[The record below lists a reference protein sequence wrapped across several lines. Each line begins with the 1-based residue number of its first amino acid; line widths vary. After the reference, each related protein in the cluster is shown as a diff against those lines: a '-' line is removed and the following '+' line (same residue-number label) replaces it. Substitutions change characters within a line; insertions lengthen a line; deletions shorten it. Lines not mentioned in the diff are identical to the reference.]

1 MKALNIILCCLLYCA
16 QAVALEPSSDHT
28 FALSEGESVPVVSLD
43 DLSLLVGSWT
53 GSIFG
58 EQFEEVW
65 NPPSAGSMMG
75 MMKIHDGD
83 EMNFYEMQLITDDG
97 DGLAL
102 LVKHFSPQFE
112 AWEEQAEFVRF
123 PFIGIEDDAIHFS
136 GISFYREDADNMT
149 AYILLRFGE
158 EVREEKIT
166 YQRAASAQE

>member
-1 MKALNIILCCLLYCA
+1 MTVKQILTVITLLFCA
-16 QAVALEPSSDHT
+16 QLQALEPRSDHT
-28 FALSEGESVPVVSLD
+28 FALSDGESAPVVTLD

-65 NPPSAGSMMG
+65 NPPSAGSMM
-75 MMKIHDGD
+75 KIHDGD

-97 DGLAL
+97 EGLAL
-102 LVKHFSPQFE
+102 LVKHFSPEFE
-112 AWEEQAEFVRF
+112 AWEEKGEFVRF
-123 PFIGIEDDAIHFS
+123 PFIGIDDDAIHFS
-136 GISFYREDADNMT
+136 GISFYREDANNMT

-166 YQRAASAQE
+166 YQRALAQE

>member
-1 MKALNIILCCLLYCA
+1 MTVKRILTLITLLFCA
-16 QAVALEPSSDHT
+16 QLQALEPRSDHT
-28 FALSEGESVPVVSLD
+28 FALSDDESAPVVTLD
-43 DLSLLVGSWT
+43 DLALLVGSWT

-97 DGLAL
+97 EGLAL
-102 LVKHFSPQFE
+102 LVKHFSPEFE
-112 AWEEQAEFVRF
+112 AWEEKGEFVRF
-123 PFIGIEDDAIHFS
+123 PFIGIDDDAIHFS
-136 GISFYREDADNMT
+136 GISFYREDANNMT

-166 YQRAASAQE
+166 YQRALAQE